1 MRKSLLPLIAVLLTG
16 GCATGPDY
24 HRPEAK
30 AAASGAFVTQA
41 GAFDP
46 AAPLPDQWWRLYNDP
61 ALDALVTQAL
71 TANTDLRVAA
81 ANLAKA
87 RAALRE
93 AKTAR
98 LPGTDINGGVSYGDG
113 MQGAGGAFTQ
123 DNAQWSQN
131 GSLAL
136 SWEVDLFGRVSRAVE
151 AARADAQAVEAA
163 RDAVRVTVAAETTR
177 AYLDACS
184 YAYALSVAQD
194 SYRASSDS
202 LKLVSAQERAGSVG
216 QFDVE
221 RSAAAAATARAAI
234 PSLEAQHQAALFELA
249 ALLGGTP
256 ADIPLAA
263 RQCSTPPAPAAA
275 LPVGD
280 GASLLRRRPD
290 LRQAERQLAA
300 DTARIGVAT
309 AALYPKISL
318 GGSGNFFRNDSVR
331 GSDSLSFSVGPLL
344 SWSFPNISVARARIR
359 QAEAQGD
366 ASLAAFDGAVVT
378 ALKQVEQALS
388 NVAREQERLAALN
401 EAQAR
406 SQRAF
411 DFANARYRAGSVG
424 QLDVLV
430 AQTALLDARAAQAS
444 SLQRLSSLRVDLFKA
459 LGGGWAGQGDPP
471 A

>member
-1 MRKSLLPLIAVLLTG
+1 MHKNLLPLVAALLAG
-16 GCATGPDY
+16 GCAVGPDY
-24 HRPEAK
+24 HRPEPK
-30 AAASGAFVTQA
+30 TAANGAFVTQA
-41 GAFDP
+41 SAFDP
-46 AAPLPDQWWRLYNDP
+46 TAPLPDHWWKLYDDP

-71 TANTDLRVAA
+71 AANTDLRVAA

-87 RAALRE
+87 RASLSE
-93 AKTAR
+93 AKAGR
-98 LPGTDINGGVSYGDG
+98 LPTTDINGGVGYGDG

-123 DNAQWSQN
+123 DQAQWSQN

-184 YAYALSVAQD
+184 YAHALGVAQD
-194 SYRASSDS
+194 SWRVSTDS
-202 LKLVSAQERAGSVG
+202 LRLVTAQEGAGSVG
-216 QFDVE
+216 RFDVE
-221 RSAAAAATARAAI
+221 RAAAAAATARAAI
-234 PSLEAQHQAALFELA
+234 PVLEAQHQVALFELA

-256 ADIPLAA
+256 GDIPLVA
-263 RQCSTPPAPAAA
+263 RQCTTPPAPAAA

-309 AALYPKISL
+309 AALYPQISL
-318 GGSGNFFRNDSVR
+318 GGSGNFFRNDNVR
-331 GSDSLSFSVGPLL
+331 GNDSLSFSVGPLL
-344 SWSFPNISVARARIR
+344 SWRFPNISVARARVR

-366 ASLAAFDGAVVT
+366 ASLAAFDGTVVT
-378 ALKQVEQALS
+378 ALKQVEQALT
-388 NVAREQERLAALN
+388 NVAREQERLAALD
-401 EAQAR
+401 EAEAR
-406 SQRAF
+406 STRAF
-411 DFANARYRAGSVG
+411 DFANQRYRAGSVG
-424 QLDVLV
+424 LLDVLV
-430 AQTALLDARAAQAS
+430 AQSALLDTRSARIS

-459 LGGGWAGQGDPP
+459 LGGGWLDVAQ
-471 A
+471 

>member
-1 MRKSLLPLIAVLLTG
+1 MRKSLLPLIAALLAG

-24 HRPEAK
+24 HRPEAT
-30 AAASGAFVTQA
+30 AAASGAFVTRA
-41 GAFDP
+41 AVFDP
-46 AAPLPDQWWRLYNDP
+46 AAPLPDQWWKLYDDP
-61 ALDALVTQAL
+61 ALDALVTRAL
-71 TANTDLRVAA
+71 DANTDLRVAA
-81 ANLAKA
+81 ANLARA
-87 RAALRE
+87 RATLSE
-93 AKTAR
+93 AKAGR
-98 LPGTDINGGVSYGDG
+98 LPSTDINGGVSYGDG

-123 DNAQWSQN
+123 DKAQWSQT

-136 SWEVDLFGRVSRAVE
+136 SWEADLFGRVSRAVE
-151 AARADAQAVEAA
+151 AARADAQGVEAA

-184 YAYALSVAQD
+184 YAHARDVAQD
-194 SYRASSDS
+194 SYRASSES
-202 LKLVSAQERAGSVG
+202 LSLVTAQEKAGSVG
-216 QFDVE
+216 RFDVE
-221 RSAAAAATARAAI
+221 RAAAAAATARAAI
-234 PSLEAQHQAALFELA
+234 PGLEAQHQVALLELS

-256 ADIPLAA
+256 ADIPAAA
-263 RQCSTPPAPAAA
+263 RRCTMPPAPAAA

-309 AALYPKISL
+309 ASLYPRISL

-331 GSDSLSFSVGPLL
+331 GNDSLSFSVGPLV

-366 ASLAAFDGAVVT
+366 ASLAAFDGTVIT
-378 ALKQVEQALS
+378 ALKQVEQALG
-388 NVAREQERLAALN
+388 NVAREQERLAALD

-411 DFANARYRAGSVG
+411 DFANTRYRAGSIG
-424 QLDVLV
+424 LLDVLV
-430 AQTALLDARAAQAS
+430 AQTALLDARATQAA

-459 LGGGWAGQGDPP
+459 LGGGWRTPDD
-471 A
+471 